1 MITSSITKIN
11 ADASPLKAGY
21 TNPISV
27 WGGVKSTAQGVFGAS
42 DMSLPAGAMI
52 TSSITK
58 INADASPLKAGY
70 SNSISVWG
78 GVKRTAQGVFGASD
92 MSTPAGEM
100 VQNATDKIN
109 DKKADT
115 STAFSGYTS
124 SARNTFNADTM
135 TGGAFAMVDTIGKSF
150 RSTRE
155 GNYGSIVSNSMQV
168 MGADGVKR
176 MTDEFKNDNTTT
188 NEGLRAATRAWSGV
202 QRVFRDQ
209 IRARFPDYSGTGAI
223 GPGMVQSGAMSGA
236 GAVALSAMSQT
247 TTTIINN
254 NNTIVNFTPQYHGN
268 GGSPSTDVALARIM
282 SKV

>member
-1 MITSSITKIN
+1 MRVN
-11 ADASPLKAGY
+11 AQQTFRSD
-21 TNPISV
+21 
-27 WGGVKSTAQGVFGAS
+27 